1 MIGIVVAVLGAV
13 FLVAGIVT
21 YAIVSSTLAAEQI
34 TVSDDA
40 RHFAGDDVNGPFTAY
55 FQADI
60 IATHA
65 EGIADGKT
73 YAELPQDDPR
83 RAAGDGCVVPAR
95 QPVHVGGRVRGR
107 RLRRRDGR
115 APDRDRHRPGPARTP
130 GLNADP
136 SLTYDGSAWWS
147 GEGGRERDRG
157 AGQRLAHGAVG
168 LGALGGLDEL
178 LLG

>member
-1 MIGIVVAVLGAV
+1 MIGIIVVVLGAV

-21 YAIVSSTLAAEQI
+21 YAVVSNTLAAEQI

-40 RHFAGDDVNGPFTAY
+40 RYFAGKDVKGPFTAY

-83 RAAGDGCVVPAR
+83 RESVMDASFLRASLFTSVVAFGVAAFVAVMGAILIAIGIALAR
-95 QPVHVGGRVRGR
+95 LGRH
-107 RLRRRDGR
+107 
-115 APDRDRHRPGPARTP
+115 A
-130 GLNADP
+130 
-136 SLTYDGSAWWS
+136 
-147 GEGGRERDRG
+147 
-157 AGQRLAHGAVG
+157 
-168 LGALGGLDEL
+168 
-178 LLG
+178 